1 MGDSIP
7 AQKQKDRW
15 KKGGGA
21 NADCPVIKHGFRR
34 WQMGMQTSG
43 NHYTKLLNT
52 ASTMPFIA
60 LLPPSLACSPHGDAG
75 LVNLTIHQ
83 DTKDFQ
89 GNSILITSVMD
100 TDERELGD

>member
-1 MGDSIP
+1 
-7 AQKQKDRW
+7 
-15 KKGGGA
+15 
-21 NADCPVIKHGFRR
+21 
-34 WQMGMQTSG
+34 MGMQTSG

-60 LLPPSLACSPHGDAG
+60 LLPPPLACSPHGDAG